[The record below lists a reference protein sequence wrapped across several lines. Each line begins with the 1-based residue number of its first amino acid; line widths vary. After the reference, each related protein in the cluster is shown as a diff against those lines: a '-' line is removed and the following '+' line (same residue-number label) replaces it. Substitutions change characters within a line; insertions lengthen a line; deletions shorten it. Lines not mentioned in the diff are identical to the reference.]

1 MTTSPAIKVVFVT
14 DLFPEKMGYAV
25 TRLPAALARLPN
37 VDVHVV
43 TAGLTAPLQ
52 NHEVRSLLSTFTDAS
67 HEIGSVRL
75 FEGVKVHQ
83 IGYAPGIGGGIR
95 MTGLKE
101 KLEELAPD
109 IVQVFVHTGWS
120 AIDAA
125 RFQRRLGY
133 KLFTGNHSGKIVY
146 TPAQSNLPPW
156 SHTRIK
162 EFLKRGLP
170 GRFISSRTIL
180 CYGATADASEVAWR
194 FFGVPKSKVKT
205 TTLGVDT
212 DLFHPAD
219 NDAELAA
226 ARALRH
232 ALGVADD
239 ELLCLYTGRLTEV
252 KQGLVLA
259 KAIAALGA
267 EGYRYRAVF
276 FGAGPE
282 EEPIRGINGSVVHPF
297 VPYKQLGDVYRA
309 ADIAVWPAEITTSTL
324 DGAACGIPIVVNDQ
338 ILAEERYEGNGL
350 TYRLG
355 DVDDLKRV
363 LLRLKDPA
371 LRKTLGDEGARKMR
385 THFSWDALAQ
395 ERLDDYRAALRG
407 PA

>member
-1 MTTSPAIKVVFVT
+1 MKAEKRVRVAVVADTFAET
-14 DLFPEKMGYAV
+14 MGYAG
-25 TRLPAALARLPN
+25 TRLPAALAKKPG
-37 VDVHVV
+37 VDVFLV
-43 TAGLTAPLQ
+43 TAGLPAYYQIADYQSTYGRFHDAPFPPGTVREFDGF
-52 NHEVRSLLSTFTDAS
+52 EVHYVAYK
-67 HEIGSVRL
+67 HAYG
-75 FEGVKVHQ
+75 GV
-83 IGYAPGIGGGIR
+83 R
-95 MTGLKE
+95 MTGLE
-101 KLEELAPD
+101 AKLAELRPD
-109 IVQVFVHTGWS
+109 VVQSFAHTGWL
-120 AIDAA
+120 AIDCA

-156 SHTRIK
+156 SQTRIK

-259 KAIAALGA
+259 KAIAALRA
-267 EGYRYRAVF
+267 EGHRNRAVF

-282 EEPIRGINGSVVHPF
+282 EESIRSIDGSVVHPV

-395 ERLDDYRAALRG
+395 ERLDDYRAALRR